1 MIDRQNGDLV
11 FECDECGETFESAT
25 SDFNSA
31 WNQAK
36 RDGWRVR
43 KIGTEWV
50 HTCSGCSRK
59 NSG

>member
-11 FECDECGETFESAT
+11 FECDTCGEVLESAT

-36 RDGWRVR
+36 RDGWRVK

-50 HTCSGCSRK
+50 HECPKCH
-59 NSG
+59 